1 MLVYL
6 KKKKKKNPIL
16 KCSENKGL
24 SLSNLQYCQWKPS
37 GELTIILLAFWT
49 QKLKESGSAHPEKGA
64 KNCKIPSPDLPNTTK
79 NKTQK
84 NLSLIY
90 KS

>member
-6 KKKKKKNPIL
+6 KKKNPIR

-24 SLSNLQYCQWKPS
+24 SLSNFQYCQWKPS
-37 GELTIILLAFWT
+37 GELAIILLSFWT
-49 QKLKESGSAHPEKGA
+49 QKIKESGTAHPEKVGWD
-64 KNCKIPSPDLPNTTK
+64 CKIPSPVLPNTMK

>member
-6 KKKKKKNPIL
+6 KKKKKNPIL